1 MLTAWFS
8 AASLG
13 SYVASRLRG
22 CIFMEERQKQLAER
36 GYTVLEGYMGQPF
49 LDRMRARV
57 DELFALEGDA
67 AGSEFRTEENA
78 RRLANLVD
86 KGEVFREAIV
96 RKEILELVGSVLGE
110 NFKLG
115 SLNVRSANP
124 ESGSS
129 QPLHIDMGLLPDS
142 KGYATCNCVWMLDD
156 FTTENGALR
165 VVPGSHRWGK
175 KPQDVLPDLYAQHP
189 HEILVSGEAG
199 TVVVMNAHT
208 WHGGT
213 ANRTKRERRALHSFY
228 VRHDIPQQQ
237 YQKKL
242 LRPETQTRLSPQL
255 RRLLALDDPA
265 NDALSSSGSGHSGF
279 MK

>member
-1 MLTAWFS
+1 MNAHENELDE
-8 AASLG
+8 L
-13 SYVASRLRG
+13 
-22 CIFMEERQKQLAER
+22 
-36 GYTVLEGYMGQPF
+36 GYTVLEDYMDRPM

-57 DELFALEGDA
+57 DELFAIEGDA

-86 KGEVFREAIV
+86 KGQVFREAIV
-96 RKEILELVGSVLGE
+96 RKEILGLVTSVLGQ
-110 NFKLG
+110 NFKLA

-124 ESGSS
+124 ESESV
-129 QPLHIDMGLLPDS
+129 QPFHVDMGLLPDS
-142 KGYATCNCVWMLDD
+142 KGYSTCNCVWMLDD
-156 FTTENGALR
+156 FTVENGALR
-165 VVPGSHRWGK
+165 VIPGSHRWGK
-175 KPQDVLPDLYAQHP
+175 RPQDALPDVYAHHP
-189 HEILVSGEAG
+189 QEVLVTGRAG
-199 TVVVMNAHT
+199 TVVVMNAHA

-213 ANRTKRERRALHSFY
+213 ANHTKRERRALHSFY

-242 LRPETQTRLSPQL
+242 LRPETQAALSLEL

-265 NDALSSSGSGHSGF
+265 NDALSSVGSGQSGF